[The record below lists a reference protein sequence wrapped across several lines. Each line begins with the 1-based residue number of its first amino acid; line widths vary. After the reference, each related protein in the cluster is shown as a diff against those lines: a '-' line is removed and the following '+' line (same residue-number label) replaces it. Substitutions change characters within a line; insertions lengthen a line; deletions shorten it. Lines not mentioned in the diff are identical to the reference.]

1 MIRIPNHVVRN
12 LAYTGMWNTL
22 LTVYAKYKQR
32 STVFTHFK
40 TIKRGLP
47 EILNYIRNFREQIR
61 VRVRLSFLYVVDPCH
76 TGHVLQP

>member
-1 MIRIPNHVVRN
+1 MSPRN
-12 LAYTGMWNTL
+12 DN
-22 LTVYAKYKQR
+22 R
-32 STVFTHFK
+32 SGGSNRGCLHFK